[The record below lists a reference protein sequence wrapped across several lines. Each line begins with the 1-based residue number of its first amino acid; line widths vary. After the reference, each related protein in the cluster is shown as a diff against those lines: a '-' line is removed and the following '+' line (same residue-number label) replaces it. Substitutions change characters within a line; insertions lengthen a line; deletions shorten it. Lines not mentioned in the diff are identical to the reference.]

1 MASVATQRFLRV
13 AACAAALLLFTQ
25 ALGASVDAPARI
37 RTLPRH
43 TFVSNVTFVVF
54 DTETTGFS
62 PARDRIVE
70 IGAVRF
76 RNGKVLDEKKWLVN
90 PGRHIPPWAS
100 RVHGITDETVRDR
113 PDFKDVYAEF
123 LDFIGDSVLI
133 AHNARFDI
141 GFLSQ
146 EAKRAG
152 YDLPKNHVID
162 SLGLFRRWF
171 PESKNHTLKTLVS
184 HTGVSIDQFH
194 RALADSRYVFLIFD
208 KGLADHDPEIRLGD
222 LYLASGGPLRF

>member
-1 MASVATQRFLRV
+1 MASVTRRRFLRG
-13 AACAAALLLFTQ
+13 AASAVALLLFSQ
-25 ALGASVDAPARI
+25 ALGASVDAQART

-70 IGAVRF
+70 IAAVRF
-76 RNGKVLDEKKWLVN
+76 RNGKVLGEKKWLIN
-90 PGRHIPPWAS
+90 PGRSIPGWAT
-100 RVHGITDETVRDR
+100 RVHGISTEMVRDE
-113 PDFKDVYAEF
+113 PAFKDVYAEF
-123 LDFIGDSVLI
+123 VDFIGDSVLI

-141 GFLSQ
+141 RFLSQ
-146 EAKRAG
+146 EVRRAG
-152 YDLPKNHVID
+152 CDLPKNQVID

-171 PESKNHTLKTLVS
+171 PESKSHTLKALVDY
-184 HTGVSIDQFH
+184 TKVSADQFH
-194 RALADSRYVFLIFD
+194 RALADSRYVFLVFD
-208 KGLADHDPEIRLGD
+208 KGLAAHDPQIRLGD